1 MQEQQLG
8 LSELL
13 EAGVHFGHQTRRW
26 NPKMQKFIFTERNG
40 IHIID
45 LRKTLDRLVVAKE
58 AVREVVLAGERV
70 LFVCTK
76 RQLRSIIEQEAEQ
89 CGAFYVTERWLGGML
104 TNFQTIR
111 KQIRRLKELERGQE
125 ESAFEFYTK
134 KERLLLDRERLK
146 LNKYLVGVKDMTRL
160 PGAIFVVDVKREAIA
175 VREADRLGIPVIAI
189 TDTNANPDLVEYP
202 VPGNDDAIRSVG
214 LITQAIGQSV
224 REASAQVPEEQK
236 RKVQDA
242 QATTY
247 STETGEVTE
256 APSRP
261 AAPRRKRVPRPGIL
275 EKLGGTSGAEAPAE
289 DQKAEDEKAEDEK
302 AGDQKAEDQK
312 AEDQKAGDQKAED
325 QKAEDQK
332 AGDQK
337 AEDQKAGDQKA
348 EDEDPKAKKP
358 KAKKVKASSKE
369 EEAAA
374 EEGAANAEE
383 ATDAEVAVPAEAESG
398 EAESGS

>member
-1 MQEQQLG
+1 MEQQQVG

-26 NPKMQKFIFTERNG
+26 NPKMRKFIFTERNG

-45 LRKTLDRLVVAKE
+45 LRKTLDRLAVAKE

-76 RQLRSIIEQEAEQ
+76 RQLRSIIEQEAEK

-134 KERLLLDRERLK
+134 KERLLLDRERVK
-146 LNKYLVGVKDMTRL
+146 LNKYLSGVKDMTRL
-160 PGAIFVVDVKREAIA
+160 PGAMFIVDVKREASA
-175 VREADRLGIPVIAI
+175 VREAARLGIPVIAI

-214 LITQAIGQSV
+214 LITQAISASV
-224 REASAQVPEEQK
+224 LEASAQVPEEQK
-236 RKVQDA
+236 RKVQEA

-256 APSRP
+256 TPSRP
-261 AAPRRKRVPRPGIL
+261 ASPRRKRVPRPELI
-275 EKLGGTSGAEAPAE
+275 EKHLGAAAAAAAATVK
-289 DQKAEDEKAEDEK
+289 DKKAADEEMKDEKAADEEMKDEK
-302 AGDQKAEDQK
+302 AADEEVKDEKA
-312 AEDQKAGDQKAED
+312 A
-325 QKAEDQK
+325 
-332 AGDQK
+332 
-337 AEDQKAGDQKA
+337 
-348 EDEDPKAKKP
+348 DEEMKDE
-358 KAKKVKASSKE
+358 KV
-369 EEAAA
+369 EAAIEEPA
-374 EEGAANAEE
+374 GTEEGATDGDTAVDAEASSDAEPPADSESAPDGEE
-383 ATDAEVAVPAEAESG
+383 AVAGEEG

>member
-1 MQEQQLG
+1 MQEQQVG

-26 NPKMQKFIFTERNG
+26 NPKMRKFIFTERNG

-45 LRKTLDRLVVAKE
+45 LRKTLDRLVLAKE

-76 RQLRSIIEQEAEQ
+76 RQLRSIIEQEAER
-89 CGAFYVTERWLGGML
+89 CGAFFVTERWLGGML

-125 ESAFEFYTK
+125 ENAFEFYTK
-134 KERLLLDRERLK
+134 KERLLLDRERVK
-146 LNKYLVGVKDMTRL
+146 LNKYLSGVKDMTRL

-214 LITQAIGQSV
+214 LITQAISQSV
-224 REASAQVPEEQK
+224 QEASTQVPEEQR

-256 APSRP
+256 TLSRP
-261 AAPRRKRVPRPGIL
+261 AAPRRKRVPRPGVL
-275 EKLGGTSGAEAPAE
+275 EKFSGTAGAEAA
-289 DQKAEDEKAEDEK
+289 AEDEKAEAKPADDEK
-302 AGDQKAEDQK
+302 AE
-312 AEDQKAGDQKAED
+312 
-325 QKAEDQK
+325 
-332 AGDQK
+332 
-337 AEDQKAGDQKA
+337 
-348 EDEDPKAKKP
+348 AKKA

-369 EEAAA
+369 AVAAA
-374 EEGAANAEE
+374 EEGI
-383 ATDAEVAVPAEAESG
+383 TDAEVAADAVTG